1 MDRYLY
7 YQIISIAKKIQQSYP
22 TPPASKKLGRKNIT
36 ALNNDI
42 KTLCQLIDRANPDN
56 FSFSEVYFSIK
67 DDFTGFTN
75 FYSFSELDRNY
86 RKAFSILNR
95 AIVESYKKIEESN
108 SENEKFS
115 QFEKFGTAED
125 TEFNRK
131 KTLDFI
137 TQRLDSKLPLDV
149 PMGNSQWKDS
159 LSQIL
164 GGDKEYK
171 KEFEFVKTHKQLK
184 VSVTEEILKWMEETK
199 SKLITE
205 NPFKNQETLL
215 LELEKQKPEQFVTDF
230 KKITTKVKTLCK
242 DISIDFKFY
251 ESQITSGRFKPAVL
265 LRNFCKELR
274 QAIVVKKT
282 EWELNQIDEYRQE
295 FMKELYEKVRNFGK
309 LEGIVSLF
317 SDQFGVLWDLSQAP
331 FSDYGFEV
339 LKEFAD
345 ILENEKGL
353 QELAELIGRH
363 DKEEQSYRKEI
374 ISKLVTEF
382 EYKSKPAF
390 KGEISG
396 LKLGNDLTAVLPGEL
411 ALYKNPKTKKLF
423 MLKYAQKQL
432 LSYAYQNMMP
442 VGKDKTIEEEVSVA
456 EEENKGPIIL
466 CIDTSGSMNGSPER
480 VAKTITFAIIKRA
493 IEEDRGCYLISFSSG
508 IETTNLGR
516 LSKSNAIE
524 ELIHFLRMSFNGG
537 TDAGPALEHS
547 LEMIKEK
554 EWKNADVLMVSDFCM
569 DSIDYELEERIQEEQ
584 KNGSKFFS
592 LVISSY
598 GNESVI
604 DCFDQNWEYNPEAD
618 DSMKNLVR
626 RMHDDWQ

>member
-184 VSVTEEILKWMEETK
+184 VSVTEEILKWMEET
-199 SKLITE
+199 
-205 NPFKNQETLL
+205 
-215 LELEKQKPEQFVTDF
+215 
-230 KKITTKVKTLCK
+230 
-242 DISIDFKFY
+242 IDFKFY
-251 ESQITSGRFKPAVL
+251 ESQIASGRFKPAVL

-363 DKEEQSYRKEI
+363 DKEQQSYRKEI

-382 EYKSKPAF
+382 EYKPKPAF

-508 IETTNLGR
+508 IETTDLGR

-569 DSIDYELEERIQEEQ
+569 NSIDYELEERIQEEQ